1 MFDQKS
7 HRGGVAGCPHQC
19 CLAESLL
26 ANVHIRMVVKKHFH
40 DLDLTQARRCHQ
52 RGLAAF
58 ASDAVPGPPWHGPR
72 GFRLSSTIPV
82 EMTDKRSQ
90 PGAFGRVILAAT
102 RVWVPVVIAV
112 AGVLGIVIGHGK
124 SSAAGAGVGLVIVAL
139 IVWMINWMYRLSIE
153 SNRERDREEAA
164 REYFDRHGRWPD
176 E

>member
-1 MFDQKS
+1 
-7 HRGGVAGCPHQC
+7 
-19 CLAESLL
+19 
-26 ANVHIRMVVKKHFH
+26 
-40 DLDLTQARRCHQ
+40 
-52 RGLAAF
+52 
-58 ASDAVPGPPWHGPR
+58 
-72 GFRLSSTIPV
+72 
-82 EMTDKRSQ
+82 MTDKRSQ